1 MFRSIRKNNVRQ
13 HEQGTTLV
21 VVLVLVLI
29 GAILG
34 IAAMKSGDV
43 EVQLSNNNR
52 FKEVTFRA
60 AEAAS
65 DSLITIDNIIA
76 VANNPA
82 TIITSDDS
90 IDDAIDVDSEFKYL
104 GVGIANGYS
113 LGGDNGFSV
122 LKFVSSSDA
131 SIEAPASRSGIVQ
144 GVERLTNSRGN

>member
-1 MFRSIRKNNVRQ
+1 MFRSKQKTDVLQRE
-13 HEQGTTLV
+13 HGTTLV

-43 EVQLSNNNR
+43 EIQLSNNNR

-60 AEAAS
+60 AEAGS

-76 VANNPA
+76 IANEPA
-82 TIITSDDS
+82 RIITSQDS
-90 IDDAIDVDSEFKYL
+90 IDPAIDVDSEFKYL
-104 GVGIANGYS
+104 GVGIADGYS
-113 LGGDNGFSV
+113 LGGANGFRV

-131 SIEAPASRSGIVQ
+131 SIEAPASRSSVVQ
-144 GVERLTNSRGN
+144 GVEKLTYSREN